1 MYKNPEYSYSEL
13 HYDMESREIQKKIFS
28 INDHTL
34 IFIIAKEPYLL
45 YVHRMEFYEA
55 QHTQYRKKTTKPSI
69 PPPKQPQQTTDSAWM
84 TK

>member
-55 QHTQYRKKTTKPSI
+55 QHTQYRKKKRQNHPSHHPNSPSKPQI
-69 PPPKQPQQTTDSAWM
+69 LHE
-84 TK
+84 

>member
-34 IFIIAKEPYLL
+34 IFITAKEPYLL
-45 YVHRMEFYEA
+45 YIHRMEFYEA
-55 QHTQYRKKTTKPSI
+55 QHTQYRKKNDKTTHPTT
-69 PPPKQPQQTTDSAWM
+69 QTAPANHRFCMND
-84 TK
+84 